1 MKINISGHHLS
12 VKDSIKEHVEEKLA
26 KISEHFPELISTNV
40 ILTIDNKKNA
50 IAEFETVYHG
60 HKVAVKDSKD
70 NISVAINRATDKL
83 HRVLVDRKGI
93 EQAARTDKIEQV
105 EQDHTHE
112 HLQNLQLN

>member
-12 VKDSIKEHVEEKLA
+12 VKDSVKEHVTEKLA
-26 KISEHFPELISTNV
+26 KISEHFPELIATNV

-50 IAEFETVYHG
+50 IAEFETTYHG

-70 NISVAINRATDKL
+70 NLTVAINRAVDKL
-83 HRVLVDRKGI
+83 NRVLVDRKGI
-93 EQAARTDKIEQV
+93 EQAARNDKVQDV

-112 HLQNLQLN
+112 HLQNLELN